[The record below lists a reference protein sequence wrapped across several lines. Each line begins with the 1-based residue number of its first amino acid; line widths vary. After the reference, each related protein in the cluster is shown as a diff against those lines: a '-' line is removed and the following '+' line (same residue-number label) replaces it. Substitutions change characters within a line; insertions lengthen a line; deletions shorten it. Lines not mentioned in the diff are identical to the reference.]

1 MTKREERELQL
12 LAVVYREPS
21 RFVDVYGKITARHF
35 SSKDHAVVWN
45 AMEDASAAGEE
56 INIVTLMARGA
67 SSDICRSM
75 EFGGTGESVKSL
87 VKTIQAEY
95 ASRVLADG
103 CRVLAKAAAELDP
116 KTGLPTS
123 DPVMLASAVK
133 SLASDVEEVFASGFS
148 VGLYAHLERYREYV
162 DQNHRGDVKQVP
174 TGFTGLDAATQG
186 GPCYGELVLLG
197 GQPRTGK
204 TSLVCNMSL
213 STLSRSIAT
222 GFIEGEMKA
231 EDIFVRLNAIWS
243 GKEKQVVR
251 SGAEYATVNM
261 LFEQWMLDKP
271 FHFIEAT
278 DRTRNPR
285 DLRQMIERMA
295 RDGCKVIFLDYLQ
308 CFRERS
314 SRISEYESVSGLV
327 SMLRGMAL
335 RLNVVLFVL
344 ASLNRDVDAKTGRA
358 TLSSFRGSGEL
369 EYNASTALLLH
380 RRSEDNEELLNDTR
394 RIELEVV
401 KNREGIEGVVNID
414 FHLPTQRMVENR

>member
-1 MTKREERELQL
+1 MTKRQERELQL

-21 RFVDVYGKITARHF
+21 RFVEICGKITARHF

-45 AMEDASAAGEE
+45 AMEDAFSAGEE
-56 INIVTLMARGA
+56 INIITLMARGA
-67 SSDICRSM
+67 SADLCRAM
-75 EFGGTGESVKSL
+75 EFGGTGEPVQSL
-87 VKTIQAEY
+87 VRTVLTEY
-95 ASRVLADG
+95 ASQLLVDG
-103 CRVLAKAAAELDP
+103 CKSLANVASQVDP
-116 KTGLPTS
+116 KTGLPGS
-123 DPVMLASAVK
+123 DPIMLAAAVK
-133 SLASDVEEVFASGFS
+133 SLAADVEEVFTPGFS
-148 VGLYAHLERYREYV
+148 VGLDAHIDRYRDYV
-162 DQNHRGDVKQVP
+162 DRNHRGDVKQVP
-174 TGFTGLDAATQG
+174 TGFKKLDDATQG
-186 GPCYGELVLLG
+186 GFHFGELVLLG

-204 TSLVCNMSL
+204 TALVCNMILGMLNNGIS
-213 STLSRSIAT
+213 T

-243 GKEKQVVR
+243 KREKVVVR
-251 SGAEYATVNM
+251 NGLEYATVNM
-261 LFEQWMLDKP
+261 PFEQWMLNKP

-295 RDGCKVIFLDYLQ
+295 RDGCRIVFLDYLQ

-314 SRISEYESVSGLV
+314 VRISEYESVSGLV

-369 EYNASTALLLH
+369 EFNASTALLLH
-380 RRSEDNEELLNDTR
+380 RKSEELEETLDNTR
-394 RIELEVV
+394 KVELEVV
-401 KNREGIEGVVNID
+401 KNREGIEGIVGLD
-414 FHLPTQRMVENR
+414 FHLPTQRMVEAF